1 MKKAQILQRCKTMK
15 IALVSDDNQTI
26 SRHFGRAENYVVIS
40 IENEKIADRKTLPK
54 PGQCHSAGRHHGR
67 ETDARGRGFGGRAE
81 RSHQDMFENIRDCNV
96 LVTRGMGRGAY
107 LDLQQSGVIPI
118 ITDIEDIDSAV
129 QAILNDTII
138 NHTEKL
144 H

>member
-1 MKKAQILQRCKTMK
+1 MK

-26 SRHFGRAENYVVIS
+26 SLHFGRAENYVVIS
-40 IENEKIADRKTLPK
+40 LEHEKIVDRKTLPK
-54 PGQCHSAGRHHGR
+54 PGRCHSAGRRHGKNGR
-67 ETDARGRGFGGRAE
+67 EPDARGRGFGARAE
-81 RSHQDMFENIRDCNV
+81 SSHQDMFENIRDCNI